1 MKKLNKELAQML
13 SEEVLRL
20 IAESNNTLT
29 INQALNE
36 IVLQYKKS
44 QGLENKTN
52 LSLHYKDYVF
62 KIGDKFKHQENGI
75 IGTIVKIDNDLI
87 NLSQHSDEYGYYP
100 NITISANVLAD
111 LVERENL
118 IRAGD

>member
-1 MKKLNKELAQML
+1 MLNKELAQML

-29 INQALNE
+29 INQALE
-36 IVLQYKKS
+36 IIVRQYKES

-62 KIGDKFKHQENGI
+62 KIGDKFKHENGV

-111 LVERENL
+111 LLSRKQL